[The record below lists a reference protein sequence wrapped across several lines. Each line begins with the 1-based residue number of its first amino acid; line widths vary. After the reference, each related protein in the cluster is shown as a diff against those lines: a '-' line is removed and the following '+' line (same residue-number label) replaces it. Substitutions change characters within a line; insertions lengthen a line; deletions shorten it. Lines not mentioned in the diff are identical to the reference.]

1 MTRHPEGQTQS
12 SGESTATGCRR
23 PARRRA
29 WRRWTMAMSAGAT
42 WALFASVLP
51 SIPAT
56 GQELRIA
63 VVDLAAVAEQMPEKK
78 DIEVKVQAEV
88 AALDREIQNRWK
100 DLGRLNQDFKSDEKT
115 LNAKA
120 LTDRQEEIIRKEKEL
135 SEYYEK
141 RSSEIKRSATD
152 VSGAFS
158 KLIRSALAD
167 MANQKG
173 FDLVFDKENGRLL
186 YANDRF
192 DRTGDLLEVLK
203 LGRDA
208 FSSPARSVT
217 NATNPAA
224 PAAGSPKA
232 P

>member
-1 MTRHPEGQTQS
+1 MN
-12 SGESTATGCRR
+12 
-23 PARRRA
+23 
-29 WRRWTMAMSAGAT
+29 AGVT
-42 WALFASVLP
+42 WALFAGVLP
-51 SIPAT
+51 SIPAA
-56 GQELRIA
+56 GQELHIA

-78 DIEVKVQAEV
+78 DVEAKVQAEV
-88 AALDREIQNRWK
+88 TALDREIQTRWK
-100 DLGRLNQDFKSDEKT
+100 ELGRLNQDFKSDEKT
-115 LNAKA
+115 LNAKT
-120 LTDRQEEIIRKEKEL
+120 LTDRQDEIIRKEKEL

-192 DRTGDLLEVLK
+192 DRTGDLQAVLK
-203 LGRDA
+203 RGRGSL
-208 FSSPARSVT
+208 SSPTLAGT
-217 NATNPAA
+217 NATNAAA
-224 PAAGSPKA
+224 PAAGSPEA